1 MFRKLALSTA
11 AALVVAAPIA
21 AQAAPARTPAA
32 VEESQELRGNS
43 GVFLPI
49 IVAIALAIGIIL
61 LIDDDNPTSP

>member
-11 AALVVAAPIA
+11 AAMMVVAPVA
-21 AQAAPARTPAA
+21 ASAAPARTSAA
-32 VEESQELRGNS
+32 VDESQDLRGNS
-43 GVFLPI
+43 GVLLPV